1 MTEKAEAWTAVQIA
15 CPQCGELVEVA
26 DPTALILALH
36 MQNDC
41 MSNLMAHHDGG
52 GE

>member
-1 MTEKAEAWTAVQIA
+1 MSENAVQIA
-15 CPQCGELVEVA
+15 CPQCGNVVEVP

-36 MQNDC
+36 QQNECDV
-41 MSNLMAHHDGG
+41 SGLLVHHDGG